1 MNNEEYAR
9 RGMAEWHRQRNEFY
23 ARREQQR
30 QRPFQQDE
38 AEARRGGVSPLGGTA
53 KEDGRGGR

>member
-1 MNNEEYAR
+1 MNNQEYAR
-9 RGMAEWHRQRNEFY
+9 RGIAEWHRQRDEFL

-38 AEARRGGVSPLGGTA
+38 AEARRGAVSPLGGEA
-53 KEDGRGGR
+53 KRSGR

>member
-9 RGMAEWHRQRNEFY
+9 RGMAEWHRQRDEYY
-23 ARREQQR
+23 AQREQWQ

-38 AEARRGGVSPLGGTA
+38 AEARRGAVSPLGGVA
-53 KEDGRGGR
+53 KRSK